1 MFSSHNHGGQLRRF
15 SQTFGIPLA
24 DWLDVSTGISPW
36 AYPLPPV
43 PSACWQRLPESDDGL
58 ASVAA
63 DYYGSSCV
71 LPVSGSQEAIKL
83 LPQCFPSNRRVGI
96 ISPAYHSHQ
105 HAWSAQGH
113 TVQALNPTQV
123 AAVMPTLDVLVVV
136 NPTNPTAQCYSAE
149 TLRHWQQT
157 LLQHGG
163 CLVVD
168 EAFMDVT
175 PTQSLI
181 THEPQ
186 AGLVVLRSVGKFFG
200 LAGVR
205 LGFVWAEIPLLQAI
219 AALQG
224 DWSVSHPAR
233 WAGQQALADQAW
245 QQQQRSRLVQ
255 AGERLHTLLQRYYGD
270 AVQSTPLF
278 SYLPSPHAATIHQ
291 ALAAQGILTRLFT
304 EPAALR
310 FGLPATEQDWLRL
323 EQGIQSC
330 QP

>member
-1 MFSSHNHGGQLRRF
+1 MSEHGGQLHAASRRYA
-15 SQTFGIPLA
+15 IPLA
-24 DWLDVSTGISPW
+24 HWLDLSTGISPW
-36 AYPLPPV
+36 VYPLPPV
-43 PSACWQRLPESDDGL
+43 PSECWQRLPESDDGL
-58 ASVAA
+58 LNVAA
-63 DYYGSSCV
+63 RYYGSAAL
-71 LPVSGSQEAIKL
+71 LPVNGSQEAIKL
-83 LPQCFPSNRRVGI
+83 LPHCFPRGQRVGI

-105 HAWSAQGH
+105 HAWAAHGH
-113 TVQALNPTQV
+113 TVQVLNPTQV
-123 AAVMPTLDVLVVV
+123 ARALPALDVLVVV
-136 NPTNPTAQCYSAE
+136 NPTNPTAQHYSAE

-181 THEPQ
+181 TPEPL
-186 AGLVVLRSVGKFFG
+186 AGLVVLRSLGKFFG

-205 LGFVWAEIPLLQAI
+205 LGFVWADIRLLQAI

-224 DWSVSHPAR
+224 DWAVSHLAR

-245 QQQQRSRLVQ
+245 QQQQRARLGR

-270 AVQSTPLF
+270 VVQSTPLF
-278 SYLPSPHAATIHQ
+278 SYLPAPHAAKIHQ
-291 ALAAQGILTRLFT
+291 ALAAQGILTRLFS

-310 FGLPATEQDWLRL
+310 FGLPATETDWLRL
-323 EQGIQSC
+323 EQGIHSC

>member
-1 MFSSHNHGGQLRRF
+1 MFSSHKHGGCVRRF
-15 SQTFGIPLA
+15 SQIFGIPLA

-43 PSACWQRLPESDDGL
+43 PPACWQRLPESDDGL

-63 DYYGSSCV
+63 EYYGSPYL

-83 LPQCFPSNRRVGI
+83 LPHCFPSNRRVGI

-105 HAWSAQGH
+105 HAWAAQGH
-113 TVQALNPTQV
+113 TVQALNPTQI
-123 AAVMPTLDVLVVV
+123 AAALPALDVLVVV
-136 NPTNPTAQCYSAE
+136 NPTNPTAQRYSAE
-149 TLRHWQQT
+149 TLRHWQQM
-157 LLQHGG
+157 LLQRGG

-175 PTQSLI
+175 PTQSLV
-181 THEPQ
+181 TSEPQ

-245 QQQQRSRLVQ
+245 QQQQRVRLVQ
-255 AGERLHTLLQRYYGD
+255 AGERLHHLLQRYYGD
-270 AVQSTPLF
+270 AVHSTPLF
-278 SYLPSPHAATIHQ
+278 SYLPSSHAAAIHQ

-304 EPAALR
+304 ESAALR

-323 EQGIQSC
+323 EQGIYSC
-330 QP
+330 PR